1 MKSILEELYDG
12 KIFPEEQIVP
22 KDHNY
27 RPLNEKISELL
38 EEWKKK
44 LSEDDYYQL
53 ESFLELCSESS
64 SMEASESFVYGFKLG
79 ALIMVEVFTGR
90 GDLVR
95 KVSD

>member
-12 KIFPEEQIVP
+12 KVFPDEQIVP

-27 RPLNEKISELL
+27 GPLNEKVSELL

-53 ESFLELCSESS
+53 ESLFELSSELS

-79 ALIMVEVFTGR
+79 ALIMVEVFSGR
-90 GDLVR
+90 GDLVQ